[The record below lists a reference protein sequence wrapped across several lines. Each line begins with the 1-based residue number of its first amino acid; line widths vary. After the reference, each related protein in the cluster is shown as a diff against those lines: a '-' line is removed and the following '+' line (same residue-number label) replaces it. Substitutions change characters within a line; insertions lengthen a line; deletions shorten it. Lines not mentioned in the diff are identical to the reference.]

1 MAQTLQ
7 SIIVDKST
15 RSQNRGIPI
24 TSTPTCRAT
33 RLRRRLLRKL
43 IPFSPARVHPTSN
56 IPRTVLSEIQ
66 NLPNP
71 PKKATEDTSQYSGVT
86 ETRHTHTHT
95 RPPRAASPHRH
106 FDRHLPSPAPPPQI
120 PHLSTHPPKGN
131 CGKNTVSAQFRVS
144 PCPPVPYFSS
154 FWVPGV
160 PFFPE
165 RRGRLAGNTFVSS
178 VFYGRLGGTVTRCL
192 LSIDSWR
199 PDYLSCVVRFGVGP
213 LRVRSVVLLASG
225 VSPRSSGCLVQSPQ
239 SIIDMSPAG
248 G

>member
-7 SIIVDKST
+7 SIIVDKSI

-120 PHLSTHPPKGN
+120 PHLSTHPRKEIVEKIPSLHN
-131 CGKNTVSAQFRVS
+131 FA
-144 PCPPVPYFSS
+144 CPPVPLSPIFLPSGSLEYLS
-154 FWVPGV
+154 F
-160 PFFPE
+160 
-165 RRGRLAGNTFVSS
+165 RRGEGDWQAI
-178 VFYGRLGGTVTRCL
+178 L
-192 LSIDSWR
+192 L
-199 PDYLSCVVRFGVGP
+199 
-213 LRVRSVVLLASG
+213 
-225 VSPRSSGCLVQSPQ
+225 
-239 SIIDMSPAG
+239 
-248 G
+248 